1 MNIINSKFIASLIF
15 LMFFISCSNEKKS
28 EATKSNLKESAGK
41 KVEVP
46 DFNAD
51 SAYIFVEKQVSFGPR
66 VPNTESHKK
75 CSEFLIETL
84 ERFSDTVYVQ
94 KAKVRAY
101 DGTVL
106 NIKNIIGSFNPEKR
120 KRVLLCA
127 HWDTRPFAD
136 YDPDPENHYSPIDGA
151 NDGASGVAVLLEI
164 ARLLNNTPI
173 DKGVDI
179 IFFDAEDY
187 GEHANHK
194 SSSADTWALGSQ
206 HWAKNP
212 HIGNYY
218 ANYGILLDMVGAE
231 NAKFYHEEYSYY
243 FAPGI
248 VRKVWD
254 TAHNIGYSDFFIKQ
268 RVGHILDDHY
278 YINTIRN
285 IPTINIIHQNMSS
298 GHNFF
303 EQWHTMD
310 DTIDYIDPE
319 TLKAVGQTV
328 TTVLYKD

>member
-1 MNIINSKFIASLIF
+1 M
-15 LMFFISCSNEKKS
+15 
-28 EATKSNLKESAGK
+28 
-41 KVEVP
+41 
-46 DFNAD
+46 
-51 SAYIFVEKQVSFGPR
+51 
-66 VPNTESHKK
+66 
-75 CSEFLIETL
+75 
-84 ERFSDTVYVQ
+84 
-94 KAKVRAY
+94 
-101 DGTVL
+101 
-106 NIKNIIGSFNPEKR
+106 
-120 KRVLLCA
+120 
-127 HWDTRPFAD
+127 
-136 YDPDPENHYSPIDGA
+136 
-151 NDGASGVAVLLEI
+151 LLEI

-194 SSSADTWALGSQ
+194 SSSDDTWALGSQ
-206 HWAKNP
+206 YWAKNP

-254 TAHNIGYSDFFIKQ
+254 TAHNIGYSNFFIKQ